1 MTPEPAAAL
10 PGEQEGAAFFMIQG
24 QELRWGI
31 ATSYIARI
39 LPEDSAAPP
48 PPLPLAGS
56 FSPFDDGLM
65 GRWMLIIATPS
76 GERSLLVSRLVEL
89 VPIDQLNVQPLP
101 PLCRPSP
108 QVSDDGKAWTEITHV
123 ALASTTDYPLF
134 FVVTPCQSAP
144 GAPPPGARR

>member
-1 MTPEPAAAL
+1 MTPGPAVAL
-10 PGEQEGAAFFMIQG
+10 PDEPEGAAFFMIQG

-39 LPEDSAAPP
+39 LPEDSATPP

-65 GRWMLIIATPS
+65 GRWMLIINTPA

-89 VPIDQLNVQPLP
+89 VPMDQLNVQPLP

-134 FVVTPCQSAP
+134 FVVTPCQSRLPASAP
-144 GAPPPGARR
+144 EPSR